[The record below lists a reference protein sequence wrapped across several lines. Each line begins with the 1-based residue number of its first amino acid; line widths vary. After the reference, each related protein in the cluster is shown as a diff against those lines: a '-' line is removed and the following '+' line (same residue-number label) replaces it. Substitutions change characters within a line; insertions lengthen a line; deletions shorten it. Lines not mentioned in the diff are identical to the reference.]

1 MSARLDRIEA
11 ILESVAKRQ
20 DEMTARQEEAAKRH
34 AEAGR
39 DIDRRLAEMAAR
51 QQYHDE
57 ALERMDTR
65 IRQLITALEMDAANI
80 RSLANVAAVHERR
93 LSDLEGD
100 ATT

>member
-20 DEMTARQEEAAKRH
+20 DEMTARQ
-34 AEAGR
+34 
-39 DIDRRLAEMAAR
+39 
-51 QQYHDE
+51 QYHDE
-57 ALERMDTR
+57 ALERMDAR
-65 IRQLITALEMDAANI
+65 IRQLITAVEMDAANI

>member
-1 MSARLDRIEA
+1 MTPEKRFERIEA
-11 ILESVAKRQ
+11 ILAES
-20 DEMTARQEEAAKRH
+20 AKRH

-39 DIDRRLAEMAAR
+39 EIDRRLAEMAAR

-57 ALERMDTR
+57 ALERMDARLRETDER
-65 IRQLITALEMDAANI
+65 IRQLITAVEMDAANI
-80 RSLANVAAVHERR
+80 RSLANVAAAHERR